1 MIPMGKKDHDDE
13 RRHDPLAHL
22 GKDARKRLEKLGED
36 WEKEPG
42 GFLLEKL
49 NAPDLRLLL
58 EYSKPL
64 HDLIRQIAATAPGQT
79 VPSAAAQDALES
91 ARDEAEAAQ
100 SEAEDQCRALQVQL
114 AANQRDAAALRQQ
127 LAEAQQRSR
136 AVEQELRSA
145 QRQLASLEQE
155 LARQRQQQGAQPP
168 ALALLRQDSTL
179 AQRLDLAD
187 LPADASAALIRVV
200 AVLAQM
206 NSIERLWDALKENCE
221 RDRRPASAE
230 ETALLQ
236 TALDWHNHNWSRRPY
251 TLHRPRSG
259 DSFDYG
265 KEQRA
270 TASPSG
276 DTLNAVWLPGIVA
289 GSGHVQKKALVATR

>member
-22 GKDARKRLEKLGED
+22 GKDARKRLEKLREEWD
-36 WEKEPG
+36 KEAG
-42 GFLLEKL
+42 SYLLTELK
-49 NAPDLRLLL
+49 APDLRLLL

-100 SEAEDQCRALQVQL
+100 SEAEEQCRALQAQF
-114 AANQRDAAALRQQ
+114 ATSQRDAAVLRQQ

-236 TALDWHNHNWSRRPY
+236 NALDWHNHNWSRRPY
-251 TLHRPRSG
+251 ALHRPRTG
-259 DSFDYG
+259 DSFDYS

-270 TASPSG
+270 AASPSG
-276 DTLNAVWLPGIVA
+276 DTLSAVWLPGIVA
-289 GSGHVQKKALVATR
+289 GSGNVQKKALVATR

>member
-22 GKDARKRLEKLGED
+22 GKDARKRLEKLREEWD
-36 WEKEPG
+36 KEAG
-42 GFLLEKL
+42 SYLLTELK
-49 NAPDLRLLL
+49 APDLRLLL

-236 TALDWHNHNWSRRPY
+236 TALDWHNHNWSRRPF

-259 DSFDYG
+259 DSFDYS

-270 TASPSG
+270 AASPSG
-276 DTLNAVWLPGIVA
+276 DTLSAVWLPGIVA
-289 GSGHVQKKALVATR
+289 GSGNVQKKALVATR

>member
-13 RRHDPLAHL
+13 RRHEPLAHL

-79 VPSAAAQDALES
+79 VPSAAAQDALAS

-100 SEAEDQCRALQVQL
+100 AETEAQCSALQAQL
-114 AANQRDAAALRQQ
+114 AASQRDTATLRQQ
-127 LAEAQQRSR
+127 LAEEQQRSR
-136 AVEQELRSA
+136 TVEQELRRV
-145 QRQLASLEQE
+145 QKQLAGQEQE
-155 LARQRQQQGAQPP
+155 LARQRQQGAQPP
-168 ALALLRQDSTL
+168 ALALLRHDGVL

-187 LPADASAALIRVV
+187 LPADASGALIRVV

-206 NSIERLWDALKENCE
+206 NSIERLWDALKESCE
-221 RDRRPASAE
+221 RERRPASAE

-251 TLHRPRSG
+251 TLHRPRTG
-259 DSFDYG
+259 DSFDYS

-270 TASPSG
+270 AASPSG

>member
-1 MIPMGKKDHDDE
+1 MISMGKKDHADE
-13 RRHDPLAHL
+13 RRHEPLAHL
-22 GKDARKRLEKLGED
+22 SKDARKRLEKLGED
-36 WEKEPG
+36 WDKESNAWS
-42 GFLLEKL
+42 LEKL
-49 NAPDLRLLL
+49 TGPDLRLLL

-91 ARDEAEAAQ
+91 AHDEAKAAQ
-100 SEAEDQCRALQVQL
+100 SETEEQCRALQAQF
-114 AANQRDAAALRQQ
+114 ATSQRDAAALRQQ

-236 TALDWHNHNWSRRPY
+236 NALDWHNHNWSRRPY
-251 TLHRPRSG
+251 TLHRPRTG
-259 DSFDYG
+259 DSFDFS

-270 TASPSG
+270 AASPSG
-276 DTLNAVWLPGIVA
+276 DTLSAVWLPGIVA

>member
-1 MIPMGKKDHDDE
+1 M
-13 RRHDPLAHL
+13 
-22 GKDARKRLEKLGED
+22 
-36 WEKEPG
+36 
-42 GFLLEKL
+42 
-49 NAPDLRLLL
+49 
-58 EYSKPL
+58 
-64 HDLIRQIAATAPGQT
+64 
-79 VPSAAAQDALES
+79 
-91 ARDEAEAAQ
+91 
-100 SEAEDQCRALQVQL
+100 QL

-136 AVEQELRSA
+136 AVEQELHSA
-145 QRQLASLEQE
+145 KQQLASLEQE

-221 RDRRPASAE
+221 RERRPASAE

-236 TALDWHNHNWSRRPY
+236 NALDWHNHNWSRRPY
-251 TLHRPRSG
+251 ALHRPRTG
-259 DSFDYG
+259 DSFDFS

-270 TASPSG
+270 AASPSG
-276 DTLNAVWLPGIVA
+276 DTLSAVWLPGIVA

>member
-1 MIPMGKKDHDDE
+1 MIPMGKKDLDDE

-22 GKDARKRLEKLGED
+22 DKKKRERLEKLGEEWD
-36 WEKEPG
+36 KEAG
-42 GFLLEKL
+42 GWLEKL
-49 NAPDLRLLL
+49 TAPDLRLLL
-58 EYSKPL
+58 ENSKPL
-64 HDLIRQIAATAPGQT
+64 HDLIRQIVATAPGQT
-79 VPSAAAQDALES
+79 VPSAAAQAALES
-91 ARDEAEAAQ
+91 TRDEAEAAQ
-100 SEAEDQCRALQVQL
+100 SEAEDQCRALQAQF
-114 AANQRDAAALRQQ
+114 AASQRDAAALRLQ

-136 AVEQELRSA
+136 TVEQELHSA

-168 ALALLRQDSTL
+168 ALALLRQDSAL

-187 LPADASAALIRVV
+187 LPADTSAALIRVV

-221 RDRRPASAE
+221 RERRPASAE

-236 TALDWHNHNWSRRPY
+236 NALDWHNHNWSRRPY
-251 TLHRPRSG
+251 TLHRPRTG
-259 DSFDYG
+259 DSFDFS

-270 TASPSG
+270 AASPSG
-276 DTLNAVWLPGIVA
+276 DTLSAVWLPGIVA
-289 GSGHVQKKALVATR
+289 GSGNVQKKALVATR

>member
-22 GKDARKRLEKLGED
+22 GKDARKRLEKLGEEWD
-36 WEKEPG
+36 KEAG
-42 GFLLEKL
+42 SYLLTELK
-49 NAPDLRLLL
+49 APDLRLLL

-64 HDLIRQIAATAPGQT
+64 RDLIRQIAATAPGQT
-79 VPSAAAQDALES
+79 VPSAAAQAALKS

-100 SEAEDQCRALQVQL
+100 SEAEDQCRALQAQL
-114 AANQRDAAALRQQ
+114 VASQRDAATLRQQ

-236 TALDWHNHNWSRRPY
+236 TALDWHNHNWSRRPF

-259 DSFDYG
+259 DSFDYS

-270 TASPSG
+270 AASPSG
-276 DTLNAVWLPGIVA
+276 DTLSAVWLPGIVA

>member
-1 MIPMGKKDHDDE
+1 MIPMGKKDDDE
-13 RRHDPLAHL
+13 RRHEPLAHL
-22 GKDARKRLEKLGED
+22 GKDARKRLEKLREEWD
-36 WEKEPG
+36 KEAG
-42 GFLLEKL
+42 SYLLTELK
-49 NAPDLRLLL
+49 APDLRLLL

-91 ARDEAEAAQ
+91 ARDEAKAAQ
-100 SEAEDQCRALQVQL
+100 SEAEEQCRALQAQF
-114 AANQRDAAALRQQ
+114 ATSQRDAAVLRQQ

-168 ALALLRQDSTL
+168 ALALLRQDSML

-236 TALDWHNHNWSRRPY
+236 NALDWHNHNWSRRPY
-251 TLHRPRSG
+251 ALHRPRTG
-259 DSFDYG
+259 DSFDYS

-270 TASPSG
+270 AASPSG
-276 DTLNAVWLPGIVA
+276 DTLSAVWLPGIVA
-289 GSGHVQKKALVATR
+289 GSGNVQKKALVATR

>member
-22 GKDARKRLEKLGED
+22 GKDARKRLEKLREEWD
-36 WEKEPG
+36 KEAG
-42 GFLLEKL
+42 SYLLTELK
-49 NAPDLRLLL
+49 APDLRLLL

-236 TALDWHNHNWSRRPY
+236 NALDWHNHNWSRRPY
-251 TLHRPRSG
+251 ALHRPRTG
-259 DSFDYG
+259 DSFDYS

-270 TASPSG
+270 
-276 DTLNAVWLPGIVA
+276 AVTFFIY
-289 GSGHVQKKALVATR
+289 QQFKIRRNQFKNIIKKSEKKQQNNS